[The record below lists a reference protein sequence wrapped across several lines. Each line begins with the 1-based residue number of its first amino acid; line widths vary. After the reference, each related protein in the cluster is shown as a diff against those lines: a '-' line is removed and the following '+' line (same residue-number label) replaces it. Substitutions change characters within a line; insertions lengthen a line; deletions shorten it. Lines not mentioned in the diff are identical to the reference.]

1 MASKRIHTLNLC
13 AAIFVTMNAIY
24 HVWCMVVNGA
34 RPVDW
39 ISLTVEILVLAAIL
53 WFELPEWRHKRRAEK
68 QAQLLVPFLETGE
81 ALRSTA
87 HYSSTHDFM
96 KWMDDARKWG
106 VKTQDFLAKQSPR
119 AASAFRHTAHLRET
133 DRAVITEFGD
143 MQPVTGLF
151 GDAYQLLQARL
162 DNLQRVMENPEAYF

>member
-1 MASKRIHTLNLC
+1 MAYKRRHVLNLC

-24 HVWCMVVNGA
+24 HVWHMVVDGA

-53 WFELPEWRHKRRAEK
+53 WFELPEWRHKRRAAK
-68 QAQLLVPFLETGE
+68 QAKLVAPFVARGE

-87 HYSSTHDFM
+87 HHSSTHDSM
-96 KWMDDARKWG
+96 KWMGDARKWG
-106 VKTQDFLAKQSPR
+106 VETQDFLAKQSPR

-143 MQPVTGLF
+143 MQPVSGLF

-162 DNLQRVMENPEAYF
+162 DNLQKITENPEAYF